1 MLSEEE
7 KAKIREKIRK
17 DLERREQR
25 DSEEIRRRAL
35 EAAAGVDLPE
45 QMDESQLKAAEIQK
59 VKKEEEDRFYRENPN
74 YTQYLD
80 RYGQK
85 KWIHRKLFEEKRRKS
100 IERSRAKRE
109 AQWADIRK
117 YGLFALA
124 IIMVMAAIWV
134 YRISQPKR
142 VLLVKSNVPG
152 ASIFIDNLL
161 SSHVTDAAIR
171 RISPGRHKIA
181 VYKAGFETKFVPVV
195 IGKSDTASVYVELDS
210 LPPSELAMRSSFT
223 AENPDEKTPETPKL
237 RTLPTEVR
245 KTKRLPSPTKGNAS
259 VFITSNEPD
268 ATIYLDGDPI
278 AADINSVV
286 DNIQLGAHT
295 FELRKPGYRSD
306 PSYSLVHFRKPGELI
321 SLSFELVRDVPTSL
335 TIKTEPISGP
345 IFLNGRAVTSGVF
358 QQATPIGDYKV
369 GFGEV
374 PGYRT
379 PDPQDISI
387 TEISPTLTVTG
398 VYIPKVYVE
407 ASLGDDGQ
415 LIRRG
420 CQDITVGY
428 YLPDQ
433 GAVESFEYGPTIE
446 NIKSQGMYYWEMG
459 YAFARRNPSGSD
471 FIEMHFDLPAHYDD
485 NNNIVLEL
493 YGYGSKNNYLFH
505 ITEVNDLAIDINN
518 KEVVPHFQPVSI
530 LEDGKPLGVNS
541 FPIKLHLHQGQNSVR
556 VRTTDGNHCYYYL
569 RRIVVRST
577 DNC

>member
-7 KAKIREKIRK
+7 KSKIREKIRK

-25 DSEEIRRRAL
+25 DAEEIRRRAL
-35 EAAAGVDLPE
+35 ESAGGGDSPE
-45 QMDESQLKAAEIQK
+45 QMDESQLKAAEIQR
-59 VKKEEEDRFYRENPN
+59 VKKEEEDRFYHENPN
-74 YTQYLD
+74 YIQYVD

-100 IERSRAKRE
+100 VERSRAKRE

-134 YRISQPKR
+134 YKITQPKR
-142 VLLVKSNVPG
+142 VLVVTSNVPG

-161 SSHVTDAAIR
+161 SSHVTDATIR
-171 RISPGRHKIA
+171 TISPGRHKIA

-195 IGKSDTASVYVELDS
+195 VDKSDTVFVHVDLDS
-210 LPPSELAMRSSFT
+210 LPPSELAMRSGY
-223 AENPDEKTPETPKL
+223 AMEGPDQKPPEIPKL
-237 RTLPTEVR
+237 RKMPTAVP
-245 KTKRLPSPTKGNAS
+245 KTQKRPSPTKEYAS
-259 VFITSNEPD
+259 AFITSNEPD

-278 AADINSVV
+278 AAEINTVIDDIE
-286 DNIQLGAHT
+286 LGAHT
-295 FELRKPGYRSD
+295 FELRKPGYKSD
-306 PSYSLVHFRKPGELI
+306 PSYSLVQFRKPGELI

-345 IFLNGRAVTSGVF
+345 IFLDGHAVTSGIF
-358 QQATPIGDYKV
+358 QQAVPIGDHKV
-369 GFGEV
+369 SYGDV

-446 NIKSQGMYYWEMG
+446 NVKSQGMYYWEMG

-471 FIEMHFDLPAHYDD
+471 FIEMHFDLPAHFDD
-485 NNNIVLEL
+485 NKNIVLEL

-518 KEVVPHFQPVSI
+518 KEVIPHFQPASI

-541 FPIKLHLHQGQNSVR
+541 FPIKLHLHQGANSVR
-556 VRTTDGNHCYYYL
+556 LRTTDGNHCYYYL

-577 DNC
+577 DN

>member
-17 DLERREQR
+17 DLDRREQQ
-25 DSEEIRRRAL
+25 DAEEIRRRAL
-35 EAAAGVDLPE
+35 EATAGPDSTK

-74 YTQYLD
+74 YIQYLD

-85 KWIHRKLFEEKRRKS
+85 RWIHRKLFEEKRRKS
-100 IERSRAKRE
+100 VERSRAKRE
-109 AQWADIRK
+109 AQWAEIRK
-117 YGLFALA
+117 YGLFSLA
-124 IIMVMAAIWV
+124 VIMVAAAIWV
-134 YRISQPKR
+134 YRIAQPKR
-142 VLLVKSNVPG
+142 VLVVTSNVPG

-161 SSHVTDAAIR
+161 SSHVTDATIH
-171 RISPGRHKIA
+171 RISPGKHKIA

-195 IGKSDTASVYVELDS
+195 IGKSDTASVHVELDS
-210 LPPSELAMRSSFT
+210 LPPSELAMRSSYT
-223 AENPDEKTPETPKL
+223 AENSDQNPPEIP
-237 RTLPTEVR
+237 RSRSIPTTVP
-245 KTKRLPSPTKGNAS
+245 KTKARPSPIKEYAS

-278 AADINSVV
+278 AADINAVIE
-286 DNIQLGAHT
+286 DIELGAHT

-321 SLSFELVRDVPTSL
+321 SLSFELVRDIPTSL

-345 IFLNGRAVTSGVF
+345 IFLDGRAVNSGIF
-358 QQATPIGDYKV
+358 QQATPIGNYKV
-369 GFGEV
+369 SFGDV

-379 PDPQDISI
+379 PDPWDISI

-446 NIKSQGMYYWEMG
+446 NVKSLGMYYWEMG

-493 YGYGSKNNYLFH
+493 YGYGSRNNYLFH
-505 ITEVNDLAIDINN
+505 ITEANDLAIDIND
-518 KEVVPHFQPVSI
+518 KEVVPHLQPASF

-541 FPIKLHLHQGQNSVR
+541 FPIKLHLHEGKNSVR

-577 DNC
+577 DN